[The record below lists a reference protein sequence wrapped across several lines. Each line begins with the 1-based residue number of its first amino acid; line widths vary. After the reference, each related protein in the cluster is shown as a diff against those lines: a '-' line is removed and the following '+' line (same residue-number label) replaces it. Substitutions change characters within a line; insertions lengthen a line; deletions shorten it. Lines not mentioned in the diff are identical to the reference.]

1 MNKRVNNTYNMK
13 LIRKAMVDLDLN
25 NIKEL
30 GDYLYI
36 SETALRLRLNG
47 DSMVNT
53 RDLEFMEH
61 KLNIKFDWDSI
72 HHVKGNYYR
81 FFERPT
87 KVVFS

>member
-47 DSMVNT
+47 DSMVNK

-87 KVVFS
+87 KVVFA